1 MTAAKSPSKSGA
13 AAPKSPG
20 RVAGA
25 KSSGAKSVGASSSGG
40 KPAGTKSVGAKSAG
54 ASSTGGESS
63 GAKSAAAK
71 SAALAEVS
79 ATAAA
84 ELEEEELHE
93 LEQAWVSVEP
103 ATARRVLV
111 AAVVAFAA
119 RGYHATSTR
128 DIAIEAGLS
137 PAGVYVHFRSK
148 EELLYRISL
157 LGTERA
163 HGAVRTAAAA
173 DADPMA
179 RLRAVV
185 GELATRSARHHT
197 TGRVIEYEL
206 GSLSEPH
213 RAQISTLRREIDA
226 CVREILAEGV
236 AAGVFDVPDVPATA
250 VALLSLTVD
259 IARWYRNGGRNTP
272 EEVGAFYAD
281 LATRMVR
288 TG

>member
-1 MTAAKSPSKSGA
+1 MAARSGSA
-13 AAPKSPG
+13 AD
-20 RVAGA
+20 
-25 KSSGAKSVGASSSGG
+25 SSS
-40 KPAGTKSVGAKSAG
+40 AGSR
-54 ASSTGGESS
+54 
-63 GAKSAAAK
+63 SAAAGAA
-71 SAALAEVS
+71 SAAHAEVI
-79 ATAAA
+79 ATAA
-84 ELEEEELHE
+84 ELGEDELRE

-163 HGAVRTAAAA
+163 HVAVHDAAAA
-173 DADPMA
+173 GADPMA

-185 GELATRSARHHT
+185 GELATRTARHHT

-206 GSLSEPH
+206 GSLGETH
-213 RAQISTLRREIDA
+213 RAQIAALRREIGA
-226 CVREILAEGV
+226 CVRGILTDGV

-259 IARWYRNGGRNTP
+259 IARWYRSGGRNTP
-272 EEVGAFYAD
+272 EQVGEFYAD
-281 LATRMVR
+281 LAARMVR
-288 TG
+288 MVPAG